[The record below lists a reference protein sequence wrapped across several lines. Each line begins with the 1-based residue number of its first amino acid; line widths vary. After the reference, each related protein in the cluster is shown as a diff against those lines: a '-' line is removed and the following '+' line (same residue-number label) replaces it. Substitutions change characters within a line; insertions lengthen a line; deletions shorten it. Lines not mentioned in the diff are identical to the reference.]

1 MPLWNPLL
9 SSASWIILT
18 TFTIIFN
25 DICCSSQ
32 AFLINHNSFPNGN
45 NHLQPLH
52 PSPPLMGYR
61 AITATDTLLHSE
73 NNRLHKSQI
82 QCFTDGEQTKLE
94 KHRDRDK
101 VFLSSILA
109 SVLLLSLYPD
119 DAVAA
124 VGEVGGVVKDMA
136 LPDVRYFIAGGGCA
150 AFSHGIATPIDVVKT
165 RMQADPEVS
174 FGMFVVA
181 WLLFGIDRGMLC
193 KISAALFV
201 HYI

>member
-9 SSASWIILT
+9 SSASWIILI

-25 DICCSSQ
+25 DICCSSH

-45 NHLQPLH
+45 NHPQPLH
-52 PSPPLMGYR
+52 PSPLPLMGYYR

-94 KHRDRDK
+94 KRDK
-101 VFLSSILA
+101 VFFSSILA

-124 VGEVGGVVKDMA
+124 VGEAGGVVKDVA

-174 FGMFVVA
+174 FGMFVVG
-181 WLLFGIDRGMLC
+181 WLLFGIDRYMFC
-193 KISAALFV
+193 EISTALFV